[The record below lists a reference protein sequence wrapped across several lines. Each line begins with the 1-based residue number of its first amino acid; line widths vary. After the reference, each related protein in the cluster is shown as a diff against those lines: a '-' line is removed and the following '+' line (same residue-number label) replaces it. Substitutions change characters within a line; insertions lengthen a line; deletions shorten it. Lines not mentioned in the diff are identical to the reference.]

1 VSDRALVYGVAVA
14 GLATVRALVDRDI
27 DVVAVDDQPTPAKTT
42 ALAALGIDLR
52 ATPDDV
58 ELDAMIAASTV
69 VVPAPGVPESHRVV
83 RAARKVGRRV
93 ATELDLA
100 YDWESTRVGGPRPI
114 VAVTGTDGK
123 TTTTLLAAAMIQAA
137 GRATVACGNTEVPM
151 VEALAMDVDCFVVEA
166 TSFRLA
172 FTTTFRADAAA
183 WLNLAPDHLD
193 WHDSMKTYEEAKA
206 RLWAHVRPSD
216 TAIGWVDDPIVM
228 RHLARAACKRVTF
241 GLEQADYKVVDG
253 ALTGPSGAIGS
264 VVSMRRALPHDVTN
278 ALCASALVIESG
290 LADTRSIGAA
300 LGDFEAPHHRIE
312 FVGQHDDISWYDDS
326 KATTPHAVCTALRG
340 FSNVVLIAG
349 GRNKGLDLSPIAD
362 ESARVRA
369 VVAIGDAADEVAA
382 VFAGRRPVEHASSM
396 TEAVET
402 ARRLARAGD
411 TVLLSPGCTSF
422 DWYDGY
428 ARRGEDFTRC
438 VRDLMGVSR

>member
-1 VSDRALVYGVAVA
+1 MSERALVYGVAVA
-14 GLATVRALVDRDI
+14 GLATVRALVDRNI
-27 DVVAVDDQPTPAKTT
+27 DVVAVDDQPTPAKST
-42 ALAALGIDLR
+42 ALANLGLDLLSTPNDTELAALIDSC
-52 ATPDDV
+52 D
-58 ELDAMIAASTV
+58 I
-69 VVPAPGVPESHRVV
+69 VVPAPGVPEGHRVV
-83 RAARKVGRRV
+83 RAAHEAGRRV

-123 TTTTLLAAAMIQAA
+123 TTTTLLAAAMIQSA

-193 WHDSMKTYEEAKA
+193 WHESMKTYELAKA

-228 RHLARAACKRVTF
+228 RHLGRAACRRVTF
-241 GLEQADYKVVDG
+241 GLDQADYKLVDG
-253 ALTGPSGAIGS
+253 ELTGPDGVIGNIS
-264 VVSMRRALPHDVTN
+264 SMRRALPHDVTN

-290 LADTRSIGAA
+290 LSDMRSIGAA

-312 FVGQHDDISWYDDS
+312 FVGLHDDISWYDDS
-326 KATTPHAVCTALRG
+326 KATTPHAVRTALRG

-362 ESARVRA
+362 ESERIRA

-382 VFAGRRPVEHASSM
+382 VFAGLRPVEHASSM
-396 TEAVET
+396 AEAVGV
-402 ARRLARAGD
+402 ARRLARPGD

-428 ARRGEDFTRC
+428 ARRGEDFSRC